1 MNSVVILFITD
12 LDELLF
18 DILMV
23 LDMSHEKNFSSEVL
37 VNENT
42 TLHANTES
50 ISEKMEKMQGDMT
63 ELQMKVNQLLGIKT
77 PPSVAQDES
86 AVHLKGGADASC
98 FEKPVANMEDDAHN
112 PSILSHPSS
121 FLEKMQTENLE
132 LKKELQQL
140 KNVVQKLCER
150 FDWSEFQMVLK
161 GTSVAS
167 KDTSGVSV
175 SGSEISAVQGS
186 LAKGGL
192 ALREWMEDRKEFK

>member
-1 MNSVVILFITD
+1 MNSVVILFIAD

-18 DILMV
+18 DIYMA
-23 LDMSHEKNFSSEVL
+23 LDISPEKNSSSEVL

-42 TLHANTES
+42 TLQANMETMN
-50 ISEKMEKMQGDMT
+50 EKMENMQGDMA
-63 ELQMKVNQLLGIKT
+63 ELQMTMNQLLGIKT
-77 PPSVAQDES
+77 PPTVPQDEP

-98 FEKPVANMEDDAHN
+98 LEKTVANMEDE

-121 FLEKMQTENLE
+121 SLEKMQTENLE

-140 KNVVQKLCER
+140 KNVVQTLCER

-175 SGSEISAVQGS
+175 SGSEISAVRGS

-192 ALREWMEDRKEFK
+192 ALR